1 MDITAENFVDLLGN
15 YIYEKTGHFEY
26 KQILKILTYGDIVF
40 QETVFED
47 IKFIPFSLV
56 LDEEKNYKNIKY
68 VQNALNEENKY
79 FEEQIEGLKDILDKA
94 TDLCETKGFLQKDV
108 LEALNNYLKNNN
120 NDIMLNFPKFYAE
133 NNFSGDDIGI

>member
-1 MDITAENFVDLLGN
+1 M
-15 YIYEKTGHFEY
+15 
-26 KQILKILTYGDIVF
+26 
-40 QETVFED
+40 
-47 IKFIPFSLV
+47 

-120 NDIMLNFPKFYAE
+120 HDIMLNFPKFYAE

>member
-1 MDITAENFVDLLGN
+1 M
-15 YIYEKTGHFEY
+15 
-26 KQILKILTYGDIVF
+26 
-40 QETVFED
+40 
-47 IKFIPFSLV
+47 

-108 LEALNNYLKNNN
+108 LETLNNYLKNNN
-120 NDIMLNFPKFYAE
+120 NDIMLNFPKFYVE

>member
-1 MDITAENFVDLLGN
+1 M
-15 YIYEKTGHFEY
+15 
-26 KQILKILTYGDIVF
+26 
-40 QETVFED
+40 
-47 IKFIPFSLV
+47 

-120 NDIMLNFPKFYAE
+120 NEIMLNFPKFYAE
-133 NNFSGDDIGI
+133 NNFIGDDIGI

>member
-1 MDITAENFVDLLGN
+1 M
-15 YIYEKTGHFEY
+15 K
-26 KQILKILTYGDIVF
+26 KK
-40 QETVFED
+40 
-47 IKFIPFSLV
+47 K
-56 LDEEKNYKNIKY
+56 KNYKNLKY

-108 LEALNNYLKNNN
+108 LETLNNYLKNNN

-133 NNFSGDDIGI
+133 NDFSGDDIGI

>member
-1 MDITAENFVDLLGN
+1 M
-15 YIYEKTGHFEY
+15 
-26 KQILKILTYGDIVF
+26 
-40 QETVFED
+40 
-47 IKFIPFSLV
+47 
-56 LDEEKNYKNIKY
+56 LDEEKNHKNIKY

>member
-1 MDITAENFVDLLGN
+1 M
-15 YIYEKTGHFEY
+15 
-26 KQILKILTYGDIVF
+26 
-40 QETVFED
+40 
-47 IKFIPFSLV
+47 

>member
-1 MDITAENFVDLLGN
+1 M
-15 YIYEKTGHFEY
+15 
-26 KQILKILTYGDIVF
+26 
-40 QETVFED
+40 
-47 IKFIPFSLV
+47 

-108 LEALNNYLKNNN
+108 LETLNNYLKNNN